1 MNSAIRLRPSVLKA
15 KETLAQGREKL
26 RQQHDQGSPGVQVCT
41 RLTDLFDQI
50 VLDLFEAALVDLGE
64 DGPKGLA
71 SQIALV
77 PHGGYGRRDVAPYSD
92 VDLMILHHPKA
103 YARAAEL
110 ARRMV
115 QDMSDVGLVL
125 GHSLRTP
132 SQAISLGLSDATIFT
147 SLTENRYL
155 TGSVSLFRSLADQL
169 RSRACRRFRSL
180 FHGIIL
186 ARQGERIQY
195 GDAVYLLEPN
205 LKRSRGGLRGIQMVR
220 WLGFARCGEVEIDSL
235 SLLGLLSDRDR
246 QILRNARNFFLQ
258 IRNEMHFHGGKS
270 TDQLDRGE
278 QLRLADRYGYV
289 GTKGMLPVEQFMQ
302 QYFLHSSGVRSVVS
316 NFIETI
322 RPRSILSRSLAP
334 LMTHRVDRDIYVGPS
349 VISTSKRWKEE
360 KSGQISEI
368 LRLMDLANL
377 YDRWI
382 DHPTWESVRLR
393 MQTIGEI
400 QLDDEGRKR
409 FLSIMSQPPRLG
421 ELLGRLN
428 ELGVLEK
435 IIPGMAHA
443 KGLLQFNQYHKYTVD
458 VHCIGT
464 VRCATRYQDRD
475 DALGEAYRSLR
486 SKRILHLALLIH
498 DLGKGFEEDHSDV
511 GARYALGTAAK
522 LELTSREAESLR
534 YLVQNHLVMSHLA
547 FRRDTT
553 DKELVVRFAIDV
565 GSPELLKMLFV
576 LTCADFDGVGPGVL
590 NDWKVRVL
598 AELYRAAMGHLGVEV
613 EGESSSRTRNKRQR
627 LEQLAQKQEDHV
639 WFQRQLEALPPSY
652 LKETPV
658 DQIIEELSQLRT
670 LPEQDA
676 FVSTNYLEDRDV
688 IEITVGTHE
697 EAAPGV
703 FHRIAGA
710 VTSLRMS
717 ILSAEINTLARG
729 LVLDRFFVVDQESNG
744 EPADERMEDLAAKI
758 KKMVLDKNDAPP
770 NFRARWT
777 SRASRTAAHV
787 QVLPTQVKID
797 NDTSE
802 IYTIIEIFAHNQLGL
817 LYTISRTIYQL
828 GLNVAIAKI
837 ATHLDQ
843 VVDVFYVADDEGRKI
858 EDEGRLQ
865 EIIAR
870 LGEAVDEFSAQRD

>member
-1 MNSAIRLRPSVLKA
+1 M
-15 KETLAQGREKL
+15 
-26 RQQHDQGSPGVQVCT
+26 QVCT
-41 RLTDLFDQI
+41 RLTDLFDQV

-64 DGPKGLA
+64 DGPNGLA
-71 SQIALV
+71 SKITLI

-92 VDLMILHHPKA
+92 VDLMILHHPSA
-103 YARAAEL
+103 FPRAAEL
-110 ARRMV
+110 AKRMV

-132 SQAISLGLSDATIFT
+132 SQAISLALSDATIFT
-147 SLTENRYL
+147 SLAENRYL
-155 TGSVSLFRSLADQL
+155 TGSVSLFRTFADQF
-169 RSRACRRFRSL
+169 RVRAGRRFRSL
-180 FHGIIL
+180 FFGIL
-186 ARQGERIQY
+186 QARQNERMQY

-205 LKRSRGGLRGIQMVR
+205 LKRSRGGLRGIQLVR

-235 SLLGLLSDRDR
+235 SLLGVLSDRDR

-258 IRNEMHFHGGKS
+258 IRNEMHFHAGKS
-270 TDQLDRGE
+270 NDQLDRGE
-278 QLRLADRYGYV
+278 QLRLADRYGYA

-322 RPRSILSRSLAP
+322 RPRSILYRTLSP

-349 VISTSKRWKEE
+349 VISTSKRWKLE
-360 KSGQISEI
+360 KSGQVSEI

-382 DHPTWESVRLR
+382 DHPTWESIRLR

-421 ELLGRLN
+421 ELLSRLN

-458 VHCIGT
+458 VHCIET
-464 VRCATRYQDRD
+464 VRCATKFQDRND
-475 DALGEAYRSLR
+475 VLGEAYRSIR

-511 GARYALGTAAK
+511 GARYALETAAK
-522 LELTSREAESLR
+522 LQLTPREAESLR
-534 YLVQNHLVMSHLA
+534 FLVQKHLVMSHLA

-553 DKELVVRFAIDV
+553 DKELLVRFAVDV

-598 AELYRAAMGHLGVEV
+598 GELYRAAMRHLGVEL
-613 EGESSSRTRNKRQR
+613 EGESTTRTRKKRER
-627 LEQLAQKQEDHV
+627 LEQLAQKQPDQA
-639 WFQRQLEALPPSY
+639 WFQRQFDALPPSY
-652 LKETPV
+652 FKETPAE
-658 DQIIEELSQLRT
+658 QIVEELAQLRT
-670 LPEQDA
+670 LPADDA
-676 FVSTNYLEDRDV
+676 FVSTNYVAERDV
-688 IEITVGTHE
+688 IEITVGTRE
-697 EAAPGV
+697 QAVPGV

-710 VTSLRMS
+710 VSSLRMS
-717 ILSAEINTLARG
+717 ILSAEINTLVEG
-729 LVLDRFFVVDQESNG
+729 LVLDRFFVVDQESSG
-744 EPADERMEDLAAKI
+744 APSTERMEDLGAKI

-777 SRASRTAAHV
+777 SKATRTAAQV
-787 QVLPTQVKID
+787 QVLPTEVKID

-802 IYTIIEIFAHNQLGL
+802 PYTIIEIFAHNRVGL
-817 LYTISRTIYQL
+817 LYAIARTIYQL
-828 GLNVAIAKI
+828 GLSVAIAKI

-843 VVDVFYVADDEGRKI
+843 VVDVFYVTDEAGHKI
-858 EDEGRLQ
+858 EDEHRLQ
-865 EIIAR
+865 EIISR
-870 LGEAVDEFSAQRD
+870 LHEAVDEFRAQND